1 MNYIKFNNSNNNDN
15 IIEKESYD
23 ENKNDGGEDNY
34 L

>member
-1 MNYIKFNNSNNNDN
+1 MNYIKSNNSNNNDN
-15 IIEKESYD
+15 IIVKESYD